1 MSDAIYYKTEDGR
14 ILCPNCLGQ
23 VHPKNRGDAE
33 LFAYLK
39 CLPGGEHITID
50 QKALTWKFFRNR
62 VHSMT
67 QYLKRSTGKKFTI
80 TPVEDLKKIVVRRI
94 E

>member
-39 CLPGGEHITID
+39 CLPVGEYITVKQHD
-50 QKALTWKFFRNR
+50 LKWKFFRNR
-62 VHSMT
+62 VKSMCG
-67 QYLKRSTGKKFTI
+67 YLKRSMGKKFTVRG
-80 TPVEDLKKIVVRRI
+80 VEEMAQIVIRRI